1 LDEVITTA
9 ILERSALA
17 RELNIDLGAKG
28 MEHACVILAN
38 KALTEGIL
46 NNLLDNAM
54 RYGKPANGS
63 AQVVTVSL
71 QMSSEALE
79 LVVLDNGPGIANEDH
94 ENILKRGVQG
104 ANKDGS
110 NKGLGLGLSIVARY
124 AELLGAQFWLQ
135 NSLDASGLEAHVLFR
150 R

>member
-1 LDEVITTA
+1 
-9 ILERSALA
+9 
-17 RELNIDLGAKG
+17 
-28 MEHACVILAN
+28 
-38 KALTEGIL
+38 
-46 NNLLDNAM
+46 
-54 RYGKPANGS
+54 
-63 AQVVTVSL
+63 
-71 QMSSEALE
+71 LE
-79 LVVLDNGPGIANEDH
+79 LVVLDNGPGIAIEDH